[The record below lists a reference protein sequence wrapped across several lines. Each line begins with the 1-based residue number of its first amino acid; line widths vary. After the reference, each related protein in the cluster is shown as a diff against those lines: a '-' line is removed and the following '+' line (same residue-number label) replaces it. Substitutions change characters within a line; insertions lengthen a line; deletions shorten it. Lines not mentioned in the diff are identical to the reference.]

1 MGFGIWDLGFG
12 ILGFWEFGI
21 YKIPDMLQALLALVL
36 LSLVQTKVHGFA
48 RLKVHGYSRLTSLRL
63 SSDLDR
69 IESIKAAAIGTIG
82 GSLAYFPLAVVVGV
96 GQGFPPQ
103 WEFDSDTLALS
114 LALFGITYRYT
125 IRTDSNDML
134 KEGAIGAFA
143 ITRTLSMI
151 HVSDSCTSLPLYCGP
166 PFGYFDFNMI
176 IMGAYLFV
184 ENFIAY
190 TGSATAIDKSIEN
203 AILRPKK

>member
-96 GQGFPPQ
+96 GQGFPP
-103 WEFDSDTLALS
+103 
-114 LALFGITYRYT
+114 
-125 IRTDSNDML
+125 
-134 KEGAIGAFA
+134 
-143 ITRTLSMI
+143 
-151 HVSDSCTSLPLYCGP
+151 P
-166 PFGYFDFNMI
+166 
-176 IMGAYLFV
+176 MGV
-184 ENFIAY
+184 
-190 TGSATAIDKSIEN
+190 
-203 AILRPKK
+203 